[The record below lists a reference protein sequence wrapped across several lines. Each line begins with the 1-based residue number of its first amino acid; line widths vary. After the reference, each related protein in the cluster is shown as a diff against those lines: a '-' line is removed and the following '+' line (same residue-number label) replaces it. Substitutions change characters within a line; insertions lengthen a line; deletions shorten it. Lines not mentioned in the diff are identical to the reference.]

1 MRFCLTFRE
10 EPRHMQIW
18 HIELSSFE
26 TERVLAVPT
35 RFRPM
40 QLSVQLQFWMRF
52 RCTFALL
59 CAKSRA
65 VLIQSQHVFAVA

>member
-1 MRFCLTFRE
+1 
-10 EPRHMQIW
+10 MQIW

-52 RCTFALL
+52 GALL
-59 CAKSRA
+59 LYFVRRVGLC
-65 VLIQSQHVFAVA
+65 

>member
-18 HIELSSFE
+18 HIELSSFA
-26 TERVLAVPT
+26 TERVLAVST

-40 QLSVQLQFWMRF
+40 QLPLKFWMRF
-52 RCTFALL
+52 GALL
-59 CAKSRA
+59 LYFVQRVGLC
-65 VLIQSQHVFAVA
+65 